1 MTIGERIKKRRE
13 ELNIGQ
19 TELAKR
25 AKISKQLL
33 YKYETNIVTNI
44 PSDKI
49 EAIATALFTTP
60 AYLMGWKDAI
70 VDYVDSTYERTSDD
84 RLMKIAKAYSKAS
97 PEVQKAVELLL
108 KADQSDS

>member
-1 MTIGERIKKRRE
+1 MTIGERIKARRE

-25 AKISKQLL
+25 TKISKQLL
-33 YKYETNIVTNI
+33 YKYETNIITNI

-49 EAIATALFTTP
+49 ENIAKALFTTP

-70 VDYVDSTYERTSDD
+70 VNYVDSTYEVDD

-97 PEVQKAVELLL
+97 PEIQKAVELLL

>member
-1 MTIGERIKKRRE
+1 MTIGQRIKARRE

-25 AKISKQLL
+25 IKVSKQLL
-33 YKYETNIVTNI
+33 YKYENNIVTNI
-44 PSDKI
+44 PSDRI
-49 EAIATALFTTP
+49 EEIATALLTTP

-70 VDYVDSTYERTSDD
+70 VDYVDISFETQDSD
-84 RLMKIAKAYSKAS
+84 RLTKIAAAYSKAS

-108 KADQSDS
+108 KADQHDS